1 MSYFAVHYVYSPNAD
16 PDGVRPAH
24 RAYLREL
31 AEAGE
36 LVASGPLVGAE
47 TPGALLIMRADHHD
61 RVADLL
67 AQDPFAAS
75 GVIASRTITQW
86 DPVIGVFAG

>member
-1 MSYFAVHYVYSPNAD
+1 MSFFAVNYVYSPSAD
-16 PDGVRPAH
+16 PDSVRPAH
-24 RAYLREL
+24 REYLRQL
-31 AEAGE
+31 AASGD

-47 TPGALLIMRADHHD
+47 TPGALLIMRSDHPD
-61 RVADLL
+61 RVAALL
-67 AQDPFAAS
+67 AQDPFAAA